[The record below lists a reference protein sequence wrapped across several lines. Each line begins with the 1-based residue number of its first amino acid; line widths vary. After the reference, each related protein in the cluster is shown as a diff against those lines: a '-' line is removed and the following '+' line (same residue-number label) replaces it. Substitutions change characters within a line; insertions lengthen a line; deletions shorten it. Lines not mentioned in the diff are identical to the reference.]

1 MKKSLIRQLKSED
14 WVIVGAGAAILL
26 LALLFPRW
34 MPAMP
39 KDLSSAGNWMSAGAM
54 FLFLLVLT
62 GVCQRILGRPLR
74 RFAVSLLAIFGVA
87 LLSQAVA
94 SIPAI
99 KRLGFEAVF
108 FSVIFGLVI
117 SNFFRVPEWL
127 KPAIQSEFYIK
138 IGIVCLG
145 ATILFGEVLQSGV
158 YALIQA
164 FIVVFTV
171 WYFAFW
177 LARRMRVDEETST
190 MLASSVSI
198 CGVSAAIATCGVI
211 RGDNKKLSYII
222 SLVLVCAVPMMYLM
236 PWLAG
241 LLLPTVLSNPETVQE
256 VAGAWMGGTIDTTGA
271 VVASGALLGETAEQT
286 AIIVKS
292 SQNVLLGIAAFVISL
307 YWSYKGQNKRQRP
320 SVRVIWERFPK
331 FVVGFV
337 AVSLLF
343 SLFFAGSEAGPHFG
357 QDVQQYALQY
367 RVRLHRPRNPF
378 PGYFL
383 EGKPPHV
390 LGFHDGPDVQHRSH
404 ADRGLPA
411 VRRTETLSELG
422 SGNPKGTAIGTLLG
436 VPISLPGYRLRR
448 KK

>member
-158 YALIQA
+158 YALIQLSSSSLRCGTSPSGWPGGCVWTRKPRRCSPARSA
-164 FIVVFTV
+164 F
-171 WYFAFW
+171 
-177 LARRMRVDEETST
+177 
-190 MLASSVSI
+190 
-198 CGVSAAIATCGVI
+198 
-211 RGDNKKLSYII
+211 
-222 SLVLVCAVPMMYLM
+222 
-236 PWLAG
+236 
-241 LLLPTVLSNPETVQE
+241 
-256 VAGAWMGGTIDTTGA
+256 
-271 VVASGALLGETAEQT
+271 
-286 AIIVKS
+286 
-292 SQNVLLGIAAFVISL
+292 AAF
-307 YWSYKGQNKRQRP
+307 RP
-320 SVRVIWERFPK
+320 LS
-331 FVVGFV
+331 
-337 AVSLLF
+337 
-343 SLFFAGSEAGPHFG
+343 
-357 QDVQQYALQY
+357 
-367 RVRLHRPRNPF
+367 
-378 PGYFL
+378 
-383 EGKPPHV
+383 PP
-390 LGFHDGPDVQHRSH
+390 
-404 ADRGLPA
+404 AA
-411 VRRTETLSELG
+411 
-422 SGNPKGTAIGTLLG
+422 
-436 VPISLPGYRLRR
+436 
-448 KK
+448 

>member
-222 SLVLVCAVPMMYLM
+222 SL
-236 PWLAG
+236 
-241 LLLPTVLSNPETVQE
+241 
-256 VAGAWMGGTIDTTGA
+256 
-271 VVASGALLGETAEQT
+271 
-286 AIIVKS
+286 
-292 SQNVLLGIAAFVISL
+292 
-307 YWSYKGQNKRQRP
+307 YWSYKGQKKRQRP

-343 SLFFAGSEAGPHFG
+343 SLFFAGSEAASARTSAKMFSNTLFSIAFVCIG
-357 QDVQQYALQY
+357 
-367 RVRLHRPRNPF
+367 
-378 PGYFL
+378 L
-383 EGKPPHV
+383 ETRFRDIFSKEN
-390 LGFHDGPDVQHRSH
+390 
-404 ADRGLPA
+404 
-411 VRRTETLSELG
+411 RRTFWAFMTAQMFNIVVTLIV
-422 SGNPKGTAIGTLLG
+422 AYLLFG
-436 VPISLPGYRLRR
+436 VLKPYLN
-448 KK
+448 

>member
-190 MLASSVSI
+190 NARQL
-198 CGVSAAIATCGVI
+198 GQHLRRFG
-211 RGDNKKLSYII
+211 RYRHLRRDPGRQQELSYII
-222 SLVLVCAVPMMYLM
+222 SLVLVAP
-236 PWLAG
+236 
-241 LLLPTVLSNPETVQE
+241 
-256 VAGAWMGGTIDTTGA
+256 
-271 VVASGALLGETAEQT
+271 
-286 AIIVKS
+286 
-292 SQNVLLGIAAFVISL
+292 
-307 YWSYKGQNKRQRP
+307 
-320 SVRVIWERFPK
+320 
-331 FVVGFV
+331 
-337 AVSLLF
+337 
-343 SLFFAGSEAGPHFG
+343 
-357 QDVQQYALQY
+357 Y
-367 RVRLHRPRNPF
+367 R
-378 PGYFL
+378 
-383 EGKPPHV
+383 
-390 LGFHDGPDVQHRSH
+390 
-404 ADRGLPA
+404 
-411 VRRTETLSELG
+411 
-422 SGNPKGTAIGTLLG
+422 
-436 VPISLPGYRLRR
+436 
-448 KK
+448 

>member
-1 MKKSLIRQLKSED
+1 M
-14 WVIVGAGAAILL
+14 
-26 LALLFPRW
+26 
-34 MPAMP
+34 
-39 KDLSSAGNWMSAGAM
+39 
-54 FLFLLVLT
+54 
-62 GVCQRILGRPLR
+62 
-74 RFAVSLLAIFGVA
+74 
-87 LLSQAVA
+87 
-94 SIPAI
+94 
-99 KRLGFEAVF
+99 
-108 FSVIFGLVI
+108 
-117 SNFFRVPEWL
+117 
-127 KPAIQSEFYIK
+127 
-138 IGIVCLG
+138 
-145 ATILFGEVLQSGV
+145 LQSGV

-222 SLVLVCAVPMMYLM
+222 SLVLVCAVPMMYVM

-241 LLLPTVLSNPETVQE
+241 LLLPTVVANPETVQE

-307 YWSYKGQNKRQRP
+307 YWSYKGQKKRQRP

-343 SLFFAGSEAGPHFG
+343 SLGPHFG

-404 ADRGLPA
+404 ADRGLPV

>member
-307 YWSYKGQNKRQRP
+307 YWSYKGQNKRQRTGDLGA
-320 SVRVIWERFPK
+320 FPEIRR
-331 FVVGFV
+331 GFRRRIAPLQPV
-337 AVSLLF
+337 LRRQRSR
-343 SLFFAGSEAGPHFG
+343 AGPHFG

>member
-164 FIVVFTV
+164 
-171 WYFAFW
+171 
-177 LARRMRVDEETST
+177 
-190 MLASSVSI
+190 
-198 CGVSAAIATCGVI
+198 CGVI

-222 SLVLVCAVPMMYLM
+222 SLVLVCAVPMMYVM

-241 LLLPTVLSNPETVQE
+241 LLLPTVVANPETVQE

-307 YWSYKGQNKRQRP
+307 YWSYKGQKKRQRP

-337 AVSLLF
+337 AVSLLI
-343 SLFFAGSEAGPHFG
+343 SLFIAGNEAAPARTSAKMFSNTLFNIAFVCIG
-357 QDVQQYALQY
+357 
-367 RVRLHRPRNPF
+367 
-378 PGYFL
+378 L
-383 EGKPPHV
+383 ETRFRDIFSKEN
-390 LGFHDGPDVQHRSH
+390 
-404 ADRGLPA
+404 
-411 VRRTETLSELG
+411 RRTFWAFMTAQMFNIVVTLIV
-422 SGNPKGTAIGTLLG
+422 AYLLFG
-436 VPISLPGYRLRR
+436 VLKPYLN
-448 KK
+448 

>member
-222 SLVLVCAVPMMYLM
+222 SLVLVCAVPMMYVM

-241 LLLPTVLSNPETVQE
+241 LLASCLKSAAGYPRISVTVPSIVIMVPGLYFYRAIYN
-256 VAGAWMGGTIDTTGA
+256 
-271 VVASGALLGETAEQT
+271 LGIMSLTDSAT
-286 AIIVKS
+286 WFANAILIIV
-292 SQNVLLGIAAFVISL
+292 
-307 YWSYKGQNKRQRP
+307 
-320 SVRVIWERFPK
+320 
-331 FVVGFV
+331 
-337 AVSLLF
+337 
-343 SLFFAGSEAGPHFG
+343 
-357 QDVQQYALQY
+357 
-367 RVRLHRPRNPF
+367 
-378 PGYFL
+378 
-383 EGKPPHV
+383 
-390 LGFHDGPDVQHRSH
+390 
-404 ADRGLPA
+404 
-411 VRRTETLSELG
+411 
-422 SGNPKGTAIGTLLG
+422 
-436 VPISLPGYRLRR
+436 SLPLGLIFARIITDKTFRYCT
-448 KK
+448 